1 MKTMY
6 WTHNYRNGY
15 RFGVTAIPPIPLASK
30 LTRNGRVLPGVAA
43 SVAVSAVAV
52 VGGWLQTIWLGR
64 PVVEPLVLAIIVG
77 MLVRSVYGM
86 PVSYEPGVRFVAKE
100 VLEVA
105 VFLLG
110 ATLDAPKLF
119 ASGPT
124 LALAIVVAVVVAL
137 VVGFGVGRAAGL
149 SPRLALLVSCGNAIC
164 GNSAIAAVAPVI
176 GADRE
181 DVAASIAL
189 TAVLG
194 VTVVLALPLLA
205 LPLGYSH
212 YQYGVLAGLT
222 VYAVPQ
228 VLAAAYAVSIVS
240 GQVAT
245 VVKLARVLMLGP
257 VVVFLSL
264 RRQRGVDAALQ
275 PKSAATLVPWFVVG
289 FVLLAVVRSAG
300 WLPEIAISAAAVS
313 ARWLT
318 VAAMAALGL
327 SVDIA
332 SVKRVGARVA
342 VAAVG
347 SLLALLLTVI
357 ALISA
362 LGIR

>member
-1 MKTMY
+1 
-6 WTHNYRNGY
+6 
-15 RFGVTAIPPIPLASK
+15 VTTIPLAP
-30 LTRNGRVLPGVAA
+30 RVPERSNLLPGIAASIVVSVAA
-43 SVAVSAVAV
+43 VI
-52 VGGWLQTIWLGR
+52 GGWAQTTRLGR

-77 MLVRSVYGM
+77 MVVRAVDGM
-86 PVSYEPGVRFVAKE
+86 PADREAGVRFVGKE

-105 VFLLG
+105 VCLLG

-124 LALAIVVAVVVAL
+124 LALGIVATVVLAL
-137 VVGFGVGRAAGL
+137 VAGFGIGRVVGL

-194 VTVVLALPLLA
+194 VTVVLTLPLLA
-205 LPLGYSH
+205 GPLGYSN

-228 VLAAAYAVSIVS
+228 VLAAAFAVSVVS

-264 RRQRGVDAALQ
+264 RRR
-275 PKSAATLVPWFVVG
+275 SAAVTERSTRKPSLLPWFVVG
-289 FVLLAVVRSAG
+289 FVLLAIVRSMG
-300 WLPEIAISAAAVS
+300 WLPDPAISASRVS
-313 ARWLT
+313 AQWLT
-318 VAAMAALGL
+318 IAAMAALGL
-327 SVDIA
+327 SVDFA

-342 VAAVG
+342 IAAVG
-347 SLLALLLTVI
+347 SLLALLGMVI

>member
-1 MKTMY
+1 M
-6 WTHNYRNGY
+6 
-15 RFGVTAIPPIPLASK
+15 VTAIPITSRLTGGAK
-30 LTRNGRVLPGVAA
+30 LLPGIAA
-43 SVAVSAVAV
+43 SILVSIVAVL
-52 VGGWLQTIWLGR
+52 GGWLQSSWLGR

-77 MLVRSVYGM
+77 MLVRSTVGM
-86 PVSYEPGVRFVAKE
+86 RANREPGVRFVGKE

-124 LALAIVVAVVVAL
+124 LALGIAAAVVVAL
-137 VVGFGVGRAAGL
+137 MVGFGIGRAAGL
-149 SPRLALLVSCGNAIC
+149 PPKLALLVSCGNAIC

-194 VTVVLALPLLA
+194 VTVVLTLPLLA
-205 LPLGYSH
+205 RPLGYSD

-228 VLAAAYAVSIVS
+228 VLAAAFAVSVIS

-264 RRQRGVDAALQ
+264 RRRRGATSTTRTTAL
-275 PKSAATLVPWFVVG
+275 LPWFVVG
-289 FVLLAVVRSAG
+289 FVFLAVVRSMG
-300 WLPEIAISAAAVS
+300 WLPEFAIATARVS
-313 ARWLT
+313 AQWLT
-318 VAAMAALGL
+318 IAAMAALGL

-342 VAAVG
+342 IAAVG
-347 SLLALLLTVI
+347 SLLALLGLVI
-357 ALISA
+357 GLISA

>member
-1 MKTMY
+1 M
-6 WTHNYRNGY
+6 
-15 RFGVTAIPPIPLASK
+15 TAIPLTSRIPS
-30 LTRNGRVLPGVAA
+30 RGRLLPGIGA
-43 SVAVSAVAV
+43 SVLVSIVAVA
-52 VGGWLQTIWLGR
+52 GGWIQTRWLGR
-64 PVVEPLVLAIIVG
+64 PVIEPLVLAIIIGMAVRAFVG
-77 MLVRSVYGM
+77 LAVEC
-86 PVSYEPGVRFVAKE
+86 EPGVRFVGKE
-100 VLEVA
+100 ILEVA

-124 LALAIVVAVVVAL
+124 LALGIVATVVVAL
-137 VVGFGVGRAAGL
+137 IVGFGIGRAVGL
-149 SPRLALLVSCGNAIC
+149 PPRLALLVSCGNAIC

-194 VTVVLALPLLA
+194 VTVVLSLPLLVR
-205 LPLGYSH
+205 PLGYSD

-228 VLAAAYAVSIVS
+228 VLAAAFAVSVVS

-257 VVVFLSL
+257 VVVFFSL
-264 RRQRGVDAALQ
+264 RRRRSTAA
-275 PKSAATLVPWFVVG
+275 AARTTRVASVLPWFVVG
-289 FVLLAVVRSAG
+289 FVLLAIVRSMG
-300 WLPEIAISAAAVS
+300 WLPELAISTARVS
-313 ARWLT
+313 AQWLT
-318 VAAMAALGL
+318 IAAMAALGL
-327 SVDIA
+327 SVDFA
-332 SVKRVGARVA
+332 AVKRVGARVA
-342 VAAVG
+342 IAAVG
-347 SLLALLLTVI
+347 SLLALLGMVI